1 MSTQRV
7 LIVRTGS
14 APDAVRA
21 VHGDF
26 DAWFAALLAP
36 ARVELVEGAGA
47 SLPDPAAFDGILV
60 TGSLASVTARE
71 PWMETLGRWLVLAAE
86 RTPVLGVCF
95 GHQLL
100 AAALGGHVERHPA
113 GPEAG
118 TTEIVLTP
126 EGRAD
131 PLFEGLPARLRVQQ
145 SHEDHVPAAPP
156 GAVVLAA
163 NAHAP
168 VQAFARGPRIRA
180 VQFHPELDAPRARA
194 FVEADR
200 AWLERARPGAAD
212 AALASV
218 RDSPDATRV
227 IANWR
232 SRCLRRP

>member
-1 MSTQRV
+1 MSTRRV
-7 LIVRTGS
+7 LIVRTGA

-36 ARVELVEGAGA
+36 ARVELVDGQGET
-47 SLPDPAAFDGILV
+47 LPEAAAYDGVLV
-60 TGSLASVTARE
+60 TGSLASVASPE
-71 PWMETLGRWLVLAAE
+71 PWMEPLGRWLVGAAE
-86 RTPVLGVCF
+86 TTPVLGVCF

-100 AAALGGHVERHPA
+100 AAALGGRVERHRA

-131 PLFEGLPARLRVQQ
+131 PLFADLPARLAVQQ

-168 VQAFARGPRIRA
+168 VQAFAHGPRIRA
-180 VQFHPELDAPRARA
+180 VQFHPEFDAARARA

-212 AALASV
+212 EALASV
-218 RDSPDATRV
+218 RESPDAARV
-227 IANWR
+227 LVNWR
-232 SRCLRRP
+232 ARCLRPA